1 MYVKYYI
8 KYVILYILDNLKIRN
23 TLAEIIGALIAMV
36 WMWFKLNEASIMTIE
51 SVSKILAQGIGIS
64 IILIIALHIVF
75 NILSSII
82 TGKYEKDIDDER
94 DKIYELYS
102 LQLSSAIF
110 GISLVITLILLGWFN
125 LTINTGLIAI
135 TFSGFIASI
144 VSLFL
149 KIYLYRY

>member
-1 MYVKYYI
+1 MNI
-8 KYVILYILDNLKIRN
+8 KLRN

-36 WMWFKLNEASIMTIE
+36 WMWFKLNETSIMTIE

-64 IILIIALHIVF
+64 IILIIALHIIF

-94 DKIYELYS
+94 DKIYELYA

>member
-1 MYVKYYI
+1 MNI
-8 KYVILYILDNLKIRN
+8 KLRN
-23 TLAEIIGALIAMV
+23 TLAEITGASVAMI
-36 WMWFKLNEASIMTIE
+36 WMWYNLTEASIMTIE

-64 IILIIALHIVF
+64 IILIIALHIVI

-94 DKIYELYS
+94 DKIYELYA

-110 GISLVITLILLGWFN
+110 GISLIITLILLGWFN
-125 LTINTGLIAI
+125 LSINTGLIAI

-144 VSLFL
+144 TSLFL
-149 KIYLYRY
+149 KMYLYK

>member
-1 MYVKYYI
+1 MNMNM
-8 KYVILYILDNLKIRN
+8 NLKIRN

>member
-1 MYVKYYI
+1 MNI
-8 KYVILYILDNLKIRN
+8 KIRN
-23 TLAEIIGALIAMV
+23 TLAEITGASVAMI
-36 WMWFKLNEASIMTIE
+36 WMWYKLTEASIMTIE
-51 SVSKILAQGIGIS
+51 SISKVLAQGIGIS
-64 IILIIALHIVF
+64 IIIIIALTIVI
-75 NILSSII
+75 NIFSSII
-82 TGKYEKDIDDER
+82 TGNYEKNIDDER
-94 DKIYELYS
+94 DKLYELYA

-135 TFSGFIASI
+135 TFSGFIGSI